1 MILFGDRGIP
11 KGYRH
16 MHGYAGHT
24 HKLVKDD
31 GSFVYA
37 QFHYRCDQPIKYYT
51 QAEGDQLAGTNP
63 DVNAEVRKF

>member
-1 MILFGDRGIP
+1 
-11 KGYRH
+11 

-37 QFHYRCDQPIKYYT
+37 QFHYRCDQPIKYFT
-51 QAEGDQLAGTNP
+51 QAEGDKLAGTNP